1 MPLDPQV
8 RAVLDI
14 RAAAGLPP
22 THTMSVAEARAAVLA
37 RHAAAPP
44 WAEAVAAVDERC
56 IPGPAGDL
64 RIRIYRPWA
73 PPPLPVLVFMHGGG
87 WTLGDLDTADGLCRA
102 LSNAG
107 GCMVVSVDYRRAP
120 EHRFPAALD
129 DADAAAMWVVDNA
142 EALDAGASRV
152 AVGGESAG
160 GNLAAA
166 LCLRARGRGHP
177 ALAAQLLL
185 CAPLDHR
192 FDTQSYVENADG
204 YLLTR
209 ADMQWFWSNYL
220 PDPTAGEDPLASPLR
235 APDLHGL
242 PPALVVTAEFD
253 PLRDEGDAYATRL
266 AAAEIPVILRR
277 YPGMVHG
284 FPGMAATVDAA
295 AAAIAEIG
303 TGLRSLIDQP
313 QPLTSADPAAR

>member
-129 DADAAAMWVVDNA
+129 DADAATMWVVDNA

-152 AVGGESAG
+152 AVGAISPRRCASVPG
-160 GNLAAA
+160 GA
-166 LCLRARGRGHP
+166 
-177 ALAAQLLL
+177 
-185 CAPLDHR
+185 
-192 FDTQSYVENADG
+192 
-204 YLLTR
+204 
-209 ADMQWFWSNYL
+209 
-220 PDPTAGEDPLASPLR
+220 
-235 APDLHGL
+235 
-242 PPALVVTAEFD
+242 
-253 PLRDEGDAYATRL
+253 
-266 AAAEIPVILRR
+266 VILRSPLSCCSAR
-277 YPGMVHG
+277 RSTTASTPSPMSRTLT
-284 FPGMAATVDAA
+284 ATC
-295 AAAIAEIG
+295 
-303 TGLRSLIDQP
+303 
-313 QPLTSADPAAR
+313 